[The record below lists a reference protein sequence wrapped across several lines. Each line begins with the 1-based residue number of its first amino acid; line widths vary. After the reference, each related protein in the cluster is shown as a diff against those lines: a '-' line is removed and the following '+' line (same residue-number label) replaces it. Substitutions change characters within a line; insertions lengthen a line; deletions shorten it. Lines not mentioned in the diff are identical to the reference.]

1 MRLVLVVLSTA
12 LLGSGCSALGG
23 FQFGSPQLDP
33 NKVYLSPTQKLQV
46 ASRDTYRYACVGG
59 AMLCVQRGIG
69 FDCGC
74 P

>member
-1 MRLVLVVLSTA
+1 MRLVLVLSA
-12 LLGSGCSALGG
+12 SLLGGCAYLDG
-23 FQFGSPQLDP
+23 FQFGARLDP
-33 NKVYLSPTQKLQV
+33 NKVYLEPTQKLSV
-46 ASRDTYRYACVGG
+46 SSRDTYRYACVGG

>member
-1 MRLVLVVLSTA
+1 MRLVLVVLCAA
-12 LLGSGCSALGG
+12 LFSGCSALGQ
-23 FQFGSPQLDP
+23 FQFGGPQLDP
-33 NKVYLSPTQKLQV
+33 NKVYLSPTQKLSV
-46 ASRDTYRYACVGG
+46 ASRETHRYACVGG